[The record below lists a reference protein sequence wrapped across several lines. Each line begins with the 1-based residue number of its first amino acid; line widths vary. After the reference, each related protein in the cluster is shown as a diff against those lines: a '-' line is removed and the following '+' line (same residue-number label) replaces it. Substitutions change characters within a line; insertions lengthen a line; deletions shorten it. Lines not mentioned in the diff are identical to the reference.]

1 MEMCKEMKAVNVT
14 AMVGEYAGFKMSVS
28 FDSFNQKF
36 VMNLK
41 GQLSH
46 NLEIGADPLGNISRI
61 NHAIESMPR
70 QLAELQTKLENVERQ
85 LETAKT
91 EVTKPFAQEEE
102 LAQKLE
108 RLAALNA
115 LLNMDEKGDEAL
127 GMDDEPGEE
136 SESRETSGQ
145 AVQKSGQEESVP
157 ETEKKSNAVTMPYS
171 GKAAGQGIAAG
182 SGGFPTRKIAAAMAD
197 QPVQR
202 MSLREK
208 LEAFKM
214 QAAGAGRT
222 DMEKAKGK
230 EETL

>member
-1 MEMCKEMKAVNVT
+1 MHFGDKLYTETREAGAALVGMYKAMKTVNVP
-14 AMVGEYAGFKMSVS
+14 AMVGEYAGFRMSVS
-28 FDSFNQKF
+28 FDSFNHKF

-61 NHAIESMPR
+61 NHAIESMPK
-70 QLAELQTKLENVERQ
+70 QLAETQAKLENVERQ
-85 LETAKT
+85 LETAKA

-115 LLNMDEKGDEAL
+115 LLNMDEKGNEAL
-127 GMDDEPGEE
+127 GMDDETEE
-136 SESRETSGQ
+136 
-145 AVQKSGQEESVP
+145 KSDS
-157 ETEKKSNAVTMPYS
+157 VTMPHS
-171 GKAAGQGIAAG
+171 KEATGQGLIAV
-182 SGGFPTRKIAAAMAD
+182 GGGLQGRKIAAAMAD
-197 QPVQR
+197 QPAQR

-208 LEAFKM
+208 LETFKV

-222 DMEKAKGK
+222 GMEKAKGK
-230 EETL
+230 EKIL

>member
-1 MEMCKEMKAVNVT
+1 MHFRDKLYTEKREAGAALVGMYKVMKTVNVP
-14 AMVGEYAGFKMSVS
+14 AMVGEYAGFRMSVS
-28 FDSFNQKF
+28 FDSFNHKF

-61 NHAIESMPR
+61 NHAIESMPK
-70 QLAELQTKLENVERQ
+70 QLAETQAKLENVERQ
-85 LETAKT
+85 LETAKA

-115 LLNMDEKGDEAL
+115 LLNMDEKGNEAL
-127 GMDDEPGEE
+127 GMDDETEE
-136 SESRETSGQ
+136 
-145 AVQKSGQEESVP
+145 KSDS
-157 ETEKKSNAVTMPYS
+157 VTMPHS
-171 GKAAGQGIAAG
+171 KEATGQGLIAV
-182 SGGFPTRKIAAAMAD
+182 GGGLQGRKIAAAMAD
-197 QPVQR
+197 QPAQR

-208 LEAFKM
+208 LETFKV

-222 DMEKAKGK
+222 GMEKAKGK
-230 EETL
+230 EKIL